1 MCGKAQSERLYTNLT
16 AVQRFQM
23 HTAALTADSEIVS
36 MIGDAVSEHA
46 RRGGDAMRNG
56 SDGGGGE
63 DTARM
68 ARGAAPLARHSGG
81 DDTARVAGGVVPR
94 AGPSSGSRLADTAAA
109 GTQSKSS
116 SQTGASDSTPCIDI
130 ALVMYA
136 FYPGWEN
143 TVSEASLQCFM
154 YPKAAG
160 VPTALCLPPSEAEL
174 VQEAAEAEAERAAA
188 AGAASGCAVT
198 RVFTGQDSGSVAE
211 PSTAANKTSITGCS
225 VM

>member
-1 MCGKAQSERLYTNLT
+1 MCGKAQSEQLYTNLT

-23 HTAALTADSEIVS
+23 HTAAMTADSEIVR
-36 MIGDAVSEHA
+36 MIGGAVSEHV
-46 RRGGDAMRNG
+46 RRGGDAVRNG

-63 DTARM
+63 DTAWM
-68 ARGAAPLARHSGG
+68 ARGTALAGHRGG
-81 DDTARVAGGVVPR
+81 DDTARVAGSVVPR

-116 SQTGASDSTPCIDI
+116 SQTGGSDSTPCIDI

-174 VQEAAEAEAERAAA
+174 AQEAAEAEAERAAA

-198 RVFTGQDSGSVAE
+198 RVFSGQDSGSGAE